1 MAFILH
7 IETALENASVLL
19 LNEREIIASEISTE
33 QKNHASFLFV
43 AIQQVLNKA
52 SLSLQNIDAISVS
65 NGPGSY
71 TGLRV
76 GLSAAKGLCYSLQK
90 PLILLSTLELMAVQ
104 QINNIEKNQEVLFC
118 PMIDA
123 RRMEVYC
130 GIFNNKLEPIL
141 PLQACILEENSFSD
155 ILEKN
160 KIIFFGSGSNKFQ
173 KLTKSNHSIF
183 SDFNNS
189 MNGLVNYISKA
200 YQNQAFSNISYC
212 EPFYLKEVYTTQ
224 KSL

>member
-65 NGPGSY
+65 IGPGSY

-76 GLSAAKGLCYSLQK
+76 GLSAAKGLCYSIQK

-189 MNGLVNYISKA
+189 INGLVNYISKA

>member
-19 LNEREIIASEISTE
+19 LNEKDIIASEISTE

-43 AIQQVLNKA
+43 AIQQVLDKA

-90 PLILLSTLELMAVQ
+90 PLILLNTLELMAVQ
-104 QINNIEKNQEVLFC
+104 QINNIDQNEEVLFC

-141 PLQACILEENSFSD
+141 PLQACILDENSFSD

>member
-43 AIQQVLNKA
+43 AIQQVLDKA

-76 GLSAAKGLCYSLQK
+76 GLSAAKGLCYSLHK
-90 PLILLSTLELMAVQ
+90 PLILLNTLELMAVQ
-104 QINNIEKNQEVLFC
+104 QINNINQNEEVLFC

-189 MNGLVNYISKA
+189 INGLVNYISKA

>member
-76 GLSAAKGLCYSLQK
+76 GLSATKGLCYSIQK

-104 QINNIEKNQEVLFC
+104 QINNIDQNEEVLFC

-189 MNGLVNYISKA
+189 INGLVNYISKA

>member
-19 LNEREIIASEISTE
+19 LNERQIIASEISTE

-43 AIQQVLNKA
+43 AIQQVLDKA

-104 QINNIEKNQEVLFC
+104 QISNIDQNEEVLFC

-130 GIFNNKLEPIL
+130 GIFNNKLDPIL
-141 PLQACILEENSFSD
+141 PLQACILDENSFSD

>member
-65 NGPGSY
+65 IGPGSY

-76 GLSAAKGLCYSLQK
+76 GLSAAKGLCYSIQK

-104 QINNIEKNQEVLFC
+104 QINNIDQNEEVLFC

-141 PLQACILEENSFSD
+141 PLHACILDENSFSD

-189 MNGLVNYISKA
+189 INGLVNYISKA